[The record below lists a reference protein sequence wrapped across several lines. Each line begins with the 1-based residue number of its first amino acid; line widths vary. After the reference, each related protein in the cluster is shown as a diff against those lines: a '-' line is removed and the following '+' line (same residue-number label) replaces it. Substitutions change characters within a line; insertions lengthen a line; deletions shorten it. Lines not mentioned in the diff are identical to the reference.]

1 MIKIITAIGKPE
13 LNYTLKKINDFDV
26 LDNDIFYKEGILE
39 FLEKNKNI
47 DILILYE
54 KLSGEINIINL
65 IKKIKIINNKINIFF
80 IFENKN
86 EELENLLKK
95 ENIENIFFNNKIN
108 LKEFIEK
115 LKEVNNNKNLEN
127 EVEMLKKIIKEQNE
141 KILMY
146 KGNNEPN
153 FKDKKTVAIIGNKAV
168 GKTLILNNFKC
179 VLEEKKVVAID
190 LRKKNYENF
199 FNNQIKN
206 FDICFLE
213 IDFENW
219 KIIKNNNVDFFIFI
233 IENNLISIK
242 KDLRKF
248 NNFILQNKINYKKIN
263 IIFNK
268 VNKYSINNKIIKNIF
283 NKYKIVGN
291 IKLNNFENISEN
303 KINNYE
309 IENKIL
315 IKKYKKIIK
324 KINKKNK

>member
-153 FKDKKTVAIIGNKAV
+153 FKDKKTIAIIGNKAV
-168 GKTLILNNFKC
+168 GKTLVLNNFKC
-179 VLEEKKVVAID
+179 VLEERQVIAID
-190 LRKKNYENF
+190 LRMENYKNF

-213 IDFENW
+213 TDFENW
-219 KIIKNNNVDFFIFI
+219 KIKNNNVKTTDDS
-233 IENNLISIK
+233 NLPTK
-242 KDLRKF
+242 
-248 NNFILQNKINYKKIN
+248 
-263 IIFNK
+263 
-268 VNKYSINNKIIKNIF
+268 
-283 NKYKIVGN
+283 
-291 IKLNNFENISEN
+291 
-303 KINNYE
+303 
-309 IENKIL
+309 
-315 IKKYKKIIK
+315 
-324 KINKKNK
+324 

>member
-1 MIKIITAIGKPE
+1 M
-13 LNYTLKKINDFDV
+13 
-26 LDNDIFYKEGILE
+26 
-39 FLEKNKNI
+39 
-47 DILILYE
+47 
-54 KLSGEINIINL
+54 
-65 IKKIKIINNKINIFF
+65 
-80 IFENKN
+80 
-86 EELENLLKK
+86 
-95 ENIENIFFNNKIN
+95 
-108 LKEFIEK
+108 KEFIEK

-168 GKTLILNNFKC
+168 GKTLVLNNFKC
-179 VLEEKKVVAID
+179 VLEEKQVIAID
-190 LRKKNYENF
+190 LRMENYKNF

-213 IDFENW
+213 TDFENW
-219 KIIKNNNVDFFIFI
+219 KIKNNNVDFFIFI

-242 KDLRKF
+242 NDLKKF

-303 KINNYE
+303 KINNYK

>member
-95 ENIENIFFNNKIN
+95 ENIENIFLNNKIN

-141 KILMY
+141 KILMC

-168 GKTLILNNFKC
+168 GKTLVLNNFKC
-179 VLEEKKVVAID
+179 VLEEKQVIAID
-190 LRKKNYENF
+190 LRMENYKNF

-213 IDFENW
+213 TDFENW
-219 KIIKNNNVDFFIFI
+219 KIKNNNVDFFIFI

-242 KDLRKF
+242 NDLKKF

-303 KINNYE
+303 KINNYK